1 MFYKNFTILNYKA
14 IDCIKIDLN
23 SINLIPIIGLNETG
37 KSSILEAIALF
48 DYKNKYK
55 NYSEIKNKFLNKE
68 LPIQILSE
76 ISMENIQ
83 NFNIDELTE
92 IYIKKEIKIII
103 NSISI
108 SISSSVFL
116 FDETNEEYVFQNL
129 DDLFEKIKTI
139 FEQLFNEI
147 TKSKNFLLTRII
159 IEEGD
164 YYYSDISKIQEK
176 EIIFNYMGNDIKF
189 LVEEFKIKQY
199 FFRYI
204 VDTLPKIIY
213 INDFND
219 KVPRN
224 INIEEREWFNY
235 IDEMFKKH
243 TDINIE
249 KFEKLL
255 DKEQRTKLSKV
266 SKKLNRNLLLKWE
279 ELHKNS
285 QIKEDFENSEISLNY
300 KDKYFTF
307 SIADNRKIVID
318 EDGDKERETIH
329 FDIDQRSKGFQW
341 FFSFFIKLYYN
352 FQHTDEEYQSIIL
365 LDEPGVYLHSD
376 FQKELL
382 NILKKVSNNNKVIYC
397 THLENLVNP
406 NIIPIKTIKIATRE
420 NENIELKNYFEFSN
434 NSRNL
439 GDMTPLINALKL
451 NSYPYNYFDKKILLV
466 EGMTEVIFFKLLQ
479 EKKLLDKEIVIIPL
493 GGASQISTLVSLISG
508 LSKKY
513 VLLLDSD
520 NEGKK
525 AYEKN
530 KNMFGEYEAK
540 NWILQKF
547 ENQEKNSLEDLY
559 NENIR
564 NILKED
570 IDYSEFNIK
579 SIVINFYYES
589 KNTPKRIKFLRELK
603 KIYYEK
609 TELYNLIK
617 KINTILEINDTENR
631 N

>member
-92 IYIKKEIKIII
+92 IYIKKEIKRII
-103 NSISI
+103 N

-116 FDETNEEYVFQNL
+116 FDETNEEDIFQNL

-479 EKKLLDKEIVIIPL
+479 EKGLLDKEIVIIPL

-603 KIYYEK
+603 KIYDKK

>member
-92 IYIKKEIKIII
+92 IYIKKEIKRII
-103 NSISI
+103 N

-116 FDETNEEYVFQNL
+116 FDETNEEDIFQNL

-479 EKKLLDKEIVIIPL
+479 EKELLDKEIVIIPL

-564 NILKED
+564 NILKKD

-603 KIYYEK
+603 KIYDEK

>member
-1 MFYKNFTILNYKA
+1 MFYKNFTVLNYKA

-108 SISSSVFL
+108 SSSVFL
-116 FDETNEEYVFQNL
+116 FDETDEEYVFQNL

-493 GGASQISTLVSLISG
+493 GGASQISTLISLISG

>member
-108 SISSSVFL
+108 SSSVFL
-116 FDETNEEYVFQNL
+116 FDETDEEYVFQNL

-235 IDEMFKKH
+235 IDEIFKKH

-479 EKKLLDKEIVIIPL
+479 EKGLLDKEIVIIPL

-603 KIYYEK
+603 KIYDEK

>member
-103 NSISI
+103 NSI

-479 EKKLLDKEIVIIPL
+479 EKELLNKEIVIIPL

>member
-103 NSISI
+103 NSI

-235 IDEMFKKH
+235 IDEIFKKH

-603 KIYYEK
+603 KIYDEK

>member
-103 NSISI
+103 NSI

>member
-92 IYIKKEIKIII
+92 IYIKKEIKRII
-103 NSISI
+103 NSI

>member
-1 MFYKNFTILNYKA
+1 MFYKNFTVLNYKA

-108 SISSSVFL
+108 SSSVFL
-116 FDETNEEYVFQNL
+116 FDETDEEYVFQNL

-235 IDEMFKKH
+235 IDEIFKKH

-479 EKKLLDKEIVIIPL
+479 EKGLLDKEIVIIPL

-603 KIYYEK
+603 KIYDEK

>member
-1 MFYKNFTILNYKA
+1 MFYKNFTVLNYKA

-108 SISSSVFL
+108 SSSVFL
-116 FDETNEEYVFQNL
+116 FDETDEEYVFQNL

-493 GGASQISTLVSLISG
+493 GGASQISTLISLISG

-603 KIYYEK
+603 KIYDEK

>member
-108 SISSSVFL
+108 SSSVFL
-116 FDETNEEYVFQNL
+116 FDETDEEYVFQNL

-493 GGASQISTLVSLISG
+493 LVYLISG

-530 KNMFGEYEAK
+530 KNIFGEYEAK

>member
-103 NSISI
+103 NSI

-479 EKKLLDKEIVIIPL
+479 EKGLLDKEIVIIPL

>member
-92 IYIKKEIKIII
+92 IYIKKEIKRII
-103 NSISI
+103 N
-108 SISSSVFL
+108 SISSSVFW
-116 FDETNEEYVFQNL
+116 FDETNEEDIFQNL

-235 IDEMFKKH
+235 IDEIFKKH

-479 EKKLLDKEIVIIPL
+479 EKGLLDKEIVIIPL

-530 KNMFGEYEAK
+530 KNMFGEYETK

-603 KIYYEK
+603 KIYDEK

>member
-1 MFYKNFTILNYKA
+1 MFYKNFTVLNYKA

-92 IYIKKEIKIII
+92 IYIKKEIKRII
-103 NSISI
+103 NSI

>member
-1 MFYKNFTILNYKA
+1 MGMGILNYKA

-108 SISSSVFL
+108 SSSVFL
-116 FDETNEEYVFQNL
+116 FDETDEEYVFQNL

-376 FQKELL
+376 FQKELTL
-382 NILKKVSNNNKVIYC
+382 LKYQS
-397 THLENLVNP
+397 
-406 NIIPIKTIKIATRE
+406 
-420 NENIELKNYFEFSN
+420 
-434 NSRNL
+434 
-439 GDMTPLINALKL
+439 
-451 NSYPYNYFDKKILLV
+451 
-466 EGMTEVIFFKLLQ
+466 
-479 EKKLLDKEIVIIPL
+479 
-493 GGASQISTLVSLISG
+493 
-508 LSKKY
+508 
-513 VLLLDSD
+513 
-520 NEGKK
+520 
-525 AYEKN
+525 
-530 KNMFGEYEAK
+530 
-540 NWILQKF
+540 
-547 ENQEKNSLEDLY
+547 
-559 NENIR
+559 
-564 NILKED
+564 
-570 IDYSEFNIK
+570 
-579 SIVINFYYES
+579 FY
-589 KNTPKRIKFLRELK
+589 
-603 KIYYEK
+603 
-609 TELYNLIK
+609 
-617 KINTILEINDTENR
+617 
-631 N
+631 

>member
-1 MFYKNFTILNYKA
+1 MFYKNFTVLNYKA

-92 IYIKKEIKIII
+92 IYIKKEIKRII
-103 NSISI
+103 NSI

-479 EKKLLDKEIVIIPL
+479 EKGLLDKEIVIIPL

-603 KIYYEK
+603 KIYDEK

>member
-1 MFYKNFTILNYKA
+1 MFYKNFTVLNYKA

-92 IYIKKEIKIII
+92 IYIKKEIKRII
-103 NSISI
+103 NSI

-420 NENIELKNYFEFSN
+420 NENIEVKNYFEFSN

-451 NSYPYNYFDKKILLV
+451 NSYPYNYFAKKILLV

-479 EKKLLDKEIVIIPL
+479 EKELLDKEIVIIPL

>member
-1 MFYKNFTILNYKA
+1 MFYKNFTVLNYKA

-92 IYIKKEIKIII
+92 IYIKKEIKRII
-103 NSISI
+103 NSI

-479 EKKLLDKEIVIIPL
+479 EKELLDKEIVIIPL

-564 NILKED
+564 NILKEE

>member
-108 SISSSVFL
+108 SSSVFL
-116 FDETNEEYVFQNL
+116 FDETDEEYVFQNL

-617 KINTILEINDTENR
+617 KINTSLEINDTENR

>member
-108 SISSSVFL
+108 SSSVFL
-116 FDETNEEYVFQNL
+116 FDETDEEYVFQNL

-235 IDEMFKKH
+235 IDEIFKKH

-493 GGASQISTLVSLISG
+493 GGASQISILISLISG

-603 KIYYEK
+603 KIYDEK

>member
-1 MFYKNFTILNYKA
+1 MFYKNFTVLNYKA

-108 SISSSVFL
+108 SSSVFL
-116 FDETNEEYVFQNL
+116 FDETDEEYVFQNL

>member
-1 MFYKNFTILNYKA
+1 MFYKNFTVLNYKA

-92 IYIKKEIKIII
+92 IYIKKEIKRII
-103 NSISI
+103 NSI

-466 EGMTEVIFFKLLQ
+466 EGMTEVIFFELLQ
-479 EKKLLDKEIVIIPL
+479 EKELLDKEIVIIPL

>member
-1 MFYKNFTILNYKA
+1 
-14 IDCIKIDLN
+14 
-23 SINLIPIIGLNETG
+23 
-37 KSSILEAIALF
+37 
-48 DYKNKYK
+48 
-55 NYSEIKNKFLNKE
+55 
-68 LPIQILSE
+68 
-76 ISMENIQ
+76 MENIQ

-92 IYIKKEIKIII
+92 IYIKKEIKRII
-103 NSISI
+103 N

-116 FDETNEEYVFQNL
+116 FDETNEEDIFQNL

-479 EKKLLDKEIVIIPL
+479 EKELLDKEIVIIPL

-564 NILKED
+564 NILKKD

-603 KIYYEK
+603 KIYDEK

>member
-92 IYIKKEIKIII
+92 IYIKKEIKRII
-103 NSISI
+103 N
-108 SISSSVFL
+108 SISSSVFW
-116 FDETNEEYVFQNL
+116 FDETNEEDIFQNL

-235 IDEMFKKH
+235 IDEIFKKH

-479 EKKLLDKEIVIIPL
+479 EKGLLDKEIVIIPL

-603 KIYYEK
+603 KIYDEK

>member
-103 NSISI
+103 NSI

-420 NENIELKNYFEFSN
+420 NENIELKNYF
-434 NSRNL
+434 
-439 GDMTPLINALKL
+439 
-451 NSYPYNYFDKKILLV
+451 DKKILLV

>member
-92 IYIKKEIKIII
+92 IYIKKEIKRII
-103 NSISI
+103 N
-108 SISSSVFL
+108 SISSSVFW
-116 FDETNEEYVFQNL
+116 FDETNEEDIFQNL

-164 YYYSDISKIQEK
+164 YYYSYISKIQEK

-382 NILKKVSNNNKVIYC
+382 DILKKVSNNNKVIYC

-479 EKKLLDKEIVIIPL
+479 EKGLLDKEIVIIPL

-603 KIYYEK
+603 KIYDEK

>member
-92 IYIKKEIKIII
+92 IYIKKEIKRII
-103 NSISI
+103 N
-108 SISSSVFL
+108 SISSSVFW
-116 FDETNEEYVFQNL
+116 FDETNEEDIFQNL

-164 YYYSDISKIQEK
+164 YYYSYISKIQEK
-176 EIIFNYMGNDIKF
+176 EIIFNYMENDIKF

-235 IDEMFKKH
+235 IDEIFKKH

-382 NILKKVSNNNKVIYC
+382 DILKKVSNNNKVIYC

-479 EKKLLDKEIVIIPL
+479 EKGLLDKEIVIIPL

-603 KIYYEK
+603 KIYDEK

>member
-108 SISSSVFL
+108 SSSVFL
-116 FDETNEEYVFQNL
+116 FDETDEEYVFQNL

-479 EKKLLDKEIVIIPL
+479 EKGLLDKEIVIIPL
-493 GGASQISTLVSLISG
+493 GGASQISILISLISG

>member
-103 NSISI
+103 N

>member
-1 MFYKNFTILNYKA
+1 MFYKNFTVLNYKA

-92 IYIKKEIKIII
+92 IYIKKEIKRII
-103 NSISI
+103 NSI

-420 NENIELKNYFEFSN
+420 NENIEVKNYFEFSN

-479 EKKLLDKEIVIIPL
+479 EKELLDKEIVIIPL

>member
-103 NSISI
+103 NSI

-617 KINTILEINDTENR
+617 KINTILEIN
-631 N
+631 

>member
-92 IYIKKEIKIII
+92 IYIKKEIKRII
-103 NSISI
+103 N
-108 SISSSVFL
+108 SISSSVFW
-116 FDETNEEYVFQNL
+116 FDETNEEDIFQNL

-479 EKKLLDKEIVIIPL
+479 EKELLDKEIVIIPL

-564 NILKED
+564 NILKKD

-603 KIYYEK
+603 KIYDEK

>member
-108 SISSSVFL
+108 SSSVFL
-116 FDETNEEYVFQNL
+116 FDETDEEYVFQNL

-235 IDEMFKKH
+235 IDEIFKKH

-603 KIYYEK
+603 KIYDEK

>member
-92 IYIKKEIKIII
+92 IYIKKEIKRII
-103 NSISI
+103 NSI

-116 FDETNEEYVFQNL
+116 FDETDEEYVFQNL

-235 IDEMFKKH
+235 IDEIFKKH

-479 EKKLLDKEIVIIPL
+479 EKGLLDKEIVIIPL

-603 KIYYEK
+603 KIYDEK

>member
-108 SISSSVFL
+108 SSSVFL
-116 FDETNEEYVFQNL
+116 FDETDEEYVFQNL

-493 GGASQISTLVSLISG
+493 GGASQISILISLISG

>member
-92 IYIKKEIKIII
+92 IYIKKEIKRII
-103 NSISI
+103 N
-108 SISSSVFL
+108 SISSSVFW
-116 FDETNEEYVFQNL
+116 FDETNEEDIFQNL

-235 IDEMFKKH
+235 IDEIFKKH
-243 TDINIE
+243 TDINI
-249 KFEKLL
+249 
-255 DKEQRTKLSKV
+255 
-266 SKKLNRNLLLKWE
+266 
-279 ELHKNS
+279 
-285 QIKEDFENSEISLNY
+285 
-300 KDKYFTF
+300 
-307 SIADNRKIVID
+307 
-318 EDGDKERETIH
+318 
-329 FDIDQRSKGFQW
+329 
-341 FFSFFIKLYYN
+341 
-352 FQHTDEEYQSIIL
+352 
-365 LDEPGVYLHSD
+365 
-376 FQKELL
+376 
-382 NILKKVSNNNKVIYC
+382 
-397 THLENLVNP
+397 
-406 NIIPIKTIKIATRE
+406 
-420 NENIELKNYFEFSN
+420 
-434 NSRNL
+434 
-439 GDMTPLINALKL
+439 
-451 NSYPYNYFDKKILLV
+451 
-466 EGMTEVIFFKLLQ
+466 
-479 EKKLLDKEIVIIPL
+479 
-493 GGASQISTLVSLISG
+493 
-508 LSKKY
+508 
-513 VLLLDSD
+513 
-520 NEGKK
+520 
-525 AYEKN
+525 
-530 KNMFGEYEAK
+530 
-540 NWILQKF
+540 
-547 ENQEKNSLEDLY
+547 
-559 NENIR
+559 
-564 NILKED
+564 
-570 IDYSEFNIK
+570 
-579 SIVINFYYES
+579 
-589 KNTPKRIKFLRELK
+589 
-603 KIYYEK
+603 
-609 TELYNLIK
+609 
-617 KINTILEINDTENR
+617 
-631 N
+631 

>member
-92 IYIKKEIKIII
+92 IYIKKEIKRII
-103 NSISI
+103 N
-108 SISSSVFL
+108 SISSSVFW
-116 FDETNEEYVFQNL
+116 FDETNEEDIFQNL

-235 IDEMFKKH
+235 IDEIFKKH

-479 EKKLLDKEIVIIPL
+479 EKGLLDKEIVIIPL

-525 AYEKN
+525 AYKKN

-603 KIYYEK
+603 KIYDEK

>member
-108 SISSSVFL
+108 SSSVFL
-116 FDETNEEYVFQNL
+116 FDETDEEYVFQNL

-530 KNMFGEYEAK
+530 KNIFGEYEAK